1 MYRILIVDN
10 SSSLMKMREYSSC
23 REYNIDE
30 VKDAINYNNII
41 NKILNFKPHIVFINI
56 SINIT

>member
-41 NKILNFKPHIVFINI
+41 NKILNF
-56 SINIT
+56 